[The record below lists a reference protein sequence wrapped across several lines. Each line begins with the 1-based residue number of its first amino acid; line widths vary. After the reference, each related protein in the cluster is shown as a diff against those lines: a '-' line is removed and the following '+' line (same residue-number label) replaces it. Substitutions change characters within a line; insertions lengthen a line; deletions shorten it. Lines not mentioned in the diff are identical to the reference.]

1 MGSKFSGLPL
11 ALNPKQASQLYEGIE
26 YRDFWIEKEK
36 AKLDGLEHML
46 VRRLLPPAGKRII
59 DIGCGFGRL
68 ADCYLDRFEQ
78 VVMLDGSMT
87 LLRQAQEALK
97 DRAVYVAADA
107 NRLPFATSSFD
118 YTLMIRVFH
127 HMPNS
132 HWILSEIRRILSAD
146 GILAFNYSNKLS
158 AAQLFHRLLR
168 WNKENPFVL
177 EPVVSGKTLIHH
189 HPAYVQRMLVKT
201 GFSDMQ
207 YLGTGVMDKLTGKLG
222 PFERWLPSD
231 EAVAPLLGVIKL
243 APWIMCR
250 TRAKGGFPLRDE
262 KSIDDL
268 FICPACQSPLRRFGQ
283 AYVCSSC
290 TLSYPVEDGIADFRI
305 GV

>member
-26 YRDFWIEKEK
+26 YKDFWVEKEK
-36 AKLDGLEHML
+36 AKLDGLEHAL

-97 DRAVYVAADA
+97 DRAVYIAADA
-107 NRLPFATSSFD
+107 NHLPFAKSSFD
-118 YTLMIRVFH
+118 CALMIRVFH
-127 HMPNS
+127 HMPDS
-132 HWILSEIRRILSAD
+132 HWILSEIKRILSAG
-146 GILAFNYSNKLS
+146 GIFTFNYSNKLS
-158 AAQLFHRLLR
+158 ASRLPRRLLR

-177 EPVVSGKTLIHH
+177 EPVVSGGTLIHH

-201 GFSDMQ
+201 GFSEMG
-207 YLGTGVMDKLTGKLG
+207 YLGMGVVDKVTGKLG
-222 PFERWLPSD
+222 RFENLMPSG
-231 EAVAPLLGVIKL
+231 EALAHLLGVIKL

-250 TRAKGGFPLRDE
+250 TRVNGGDTLRNE
-262 KSIDDL
+262 KCIDDL
-268 FICPACQSPLRRFGQ
+268 LICPSCQSSLRRSEQ
-283 AYVCSSC
+283 AYVCISC
-290 TLSYPVEDGIADFRI
+290 DLSYPIEDNIADFRL